1 MTGTG
6 ISIANCFVR
15 SLKNSEKHTHPFP
28 YWLLKDVL
36 PQPTVDAILALPV
49 EPAKVAYTMGTR
61 EYNNASRTYFDA
73 ENLKRY
79 KVCNEVA
86 EALQSREAVTQ
97 VEQTFGINL
106 KNSFLRLEYAQDS
119 DGFWLEPHTD
129 IRVKLL
135 SLLIYLSKE
144 PEAETLGTDIYDGN
158 KKFFKSTPFKS
169 NHALAFV
176 PAADTWHALD
186 KRPFPCVRRTLIVN
200 YVTNE
205 WRNRFEL
212 AYPEMPI
219 SY

>member
-1 MTGTG
+1 MTS

-15 SLKNSEKHTHPFP
+15 SLNNSEMSTHPFP
-28 YWLLKDVL
+28 YWLLKNVL
-36 PQPTVDAILALPV
+36 PQQTVDAILALPV
-49 EPAKVAYTMGTR
+49 APPEIDYSVGRR

-73 ENLKRY
+73 GNAAHYEICRD
-79 KVCNEVA
+79 VA
-86 EALQSREAVTQ
+86 EALQSREAVDQ
-97 VEQTFGINL
+97 VERTFGINL
-106 KNSFLRLEYAQDS
+106 RNSYLRIEYAQDS

-135 SLLIYLSKE
+135 SLLIYLSTE

-158 KKFFKSTPFKS
+158 RKFFKTTPFKS
-169 NHALAFV
+169 NCALAFV
-176 PAADTWHALD
+176 PASNTWHALD

-205 WRNRFEL
+205 WRDRFEL
-212 AYPEMPI
+212 AYPETPI